1 MSGEASGRYEF
12 RMPSLGADMEAGT
25 LTRWLVAPGD
35 RVARGDLVAVVETEK
50 ADIDVEVFAGG
61 VVDELL
67 VAPGAKVPVGTPLA
81 RLRDVVETVAAP
93 VAPVGAP
100 SPARG
105 AAPPLAAAPTGIAPA
120 PGALAGEIEAS
131 PAARRRAAELG
142 LDLGAIPGSGPRG
155 AVVLADVEAAAGAA
169 RAPARGTRR
178 ALTAA
183 MERSHREIPAYY
195 LARRIDWTR
204 AAAWLAGENARRPV
218 AARLLPAA
226 LLLKSTALAARRAP
240 ELNGHWI
247 DGAFRA
253 AEAVDVGV
261 AISRRDGEVVVPA
274 LHAVDT
280 RPLDELMTALV
291 DLVARA
297 RAGSLRSSELAGA
310 TITVTFL
317 GELGADAVYG
327 VIFPPQVALVGFGR
341 IHEAAWAEAGRVEAR
356 PTIEATLA
364 ADHRAS
370 DGFRGGRFLAAIA
383 ELLEKPEA
391 L

>member
-1 MSGEASGRYEF
+1 MSGTAAGRYEF

-50 ADIDVEVFAGG
+50 ADIDVEIFAGG
-61 VVDELL
+61 VIDELL

-81 RLRDVVETVAAP
+81 LLSDVAGATAAP
-93 VAPVGAP
+93 GEP
-100 SPARG
+100 PA
-105 AAPPLAAAPTGIAPA
+105 APA
-120 PGALAGEIEAS
+120 PAPARAVTPPFAVAPAGASTGGPAGEIEAS

-142 LDLGAIPGSGPRG
+142 LDLAAIAGSGPRG
-155 AVVLADVEAAAGAA
+155 AVVLADVEASAG
-169 RAPARGTRR
+169 RAPARPARR
-178 ALTAA
+178 ALAAA
-183 MERSHREIPAYY
+183 MERSHREIPHYF
-195 LARRIDWTR
+195 LSRRVDWSR
-204 AAAWLAGENARRPV
+204 AAAWLAAENAHRPV
-218 AARLLPAA
+218 AERLLPAA
-226 LLLKSTALAARRAP
+226 LLLKATALAARRAP

-247 DGAFRA
+247 DGALRTA
-253 AEAVDVGV
+253 DEVNLGV

-274 LHAVDT
+274 LHQVDR

-310 TITVTFL
+310 TLTVTFL

-327 VIFPPQVALVGFGR
+327 IIFPPQVALVGFGR
-341 IHEAAWAEAGRVEAR
+341 IHEAAWAEGGRVEAR

-383 ELLEKPEA
+383 ELLEKPEE